1 VSSDKTSRNVDR
13 GASRAGEVP
22 GGASQTGATN
32 VGRRGFLRAGV
43 IAAAGLAFSRP
54 LLGEPVNGAA
64 LLAGAGRTRD
74 ARRDTLAGTSGPGDE
89 MIDAVRQLLKAKFG
103 DRQIQAGHVQFD
115 IPTDAPDGRAVPA
128 IMDIDLPVTPTSYVA
143 AYYLL
148 VDHNPDICLATY
160 HLTAASGE
168 GPIETRI
175 KMRRTSYV
183 RAIAEMNTGELWSAA
198 TKVFVGLN
206 GCG

>member
-1 VSSDKTSRNVDR
+1 
-13 GASRAGEVP
+13 
-22 GGASQTGATN
+22 

-54 LLGEPVNGAA
+54 LLGEPVKVAA
-64 LLAGAGRTRD
+64 PLAGAGQTRD
-74 ARRDTLAGTSGPGDE
+74 ARRDTMAGTSGPDDE

-103 DRQIQAGHVQFD
+103 DRQIRAGHVQFD

>member
-1 VSSDKTSRNVDR
+1 VSSDKTSRYADR
-13 GASRAGEVP
+13 GGSRSGEDAGSAGNDSAASA
-22 GGASQTGATN
+22 
-32 VGRRGFLRAGV
+32 GRRGFLRAGV
-43 IAAAGLAFSRP
+43 LAAAGLVLGRP
-54 LLGEPVNGAA
+54 LLAQPGVASSVRNGGARH
-64 LLAGAGRTRD
+64 AGGTMPGPAGPD
-74 ARRDTLAGTSGPGDE
+74 DE
-89 MIDAVRQLLKAKFG
+89 MIDAVRVLLKAKFG
-103 DRQIQAGHVQFD
+103 DRPVRTGHVQLD

-128 IMDIDLPVTPTSYVA
+128 IIDIDLPVTGSSYVA

-160 HLTAASGE
+160 HLTPASGE

-183 RAIAEMNTGELWSAA
+183 RAIAEMNTGEVWSAA

>member
-1 VSSDKTSRNVDR
+1 MSSDRNPPD
-13 GASRAGEVP
+13 AD
-22 GGASQTGATN
+22 GGGVT
-32 VGRRGFLRAGV
+32 VGRRGFLRAG
-43 IAAAGLAFSRP
+43 ILAAAGLAFGRQVR
-54 LLGEPVNGAA
+54 GEPAPAMSRAWTGH
-64 LLAGAGRTRD
+64 G
-74 ARRDTLAGTSGPGDE
+74 SGPGSSSSGPDDE
-89 MIDAVRQLLKAKFG
+89 MIDAVRQLLKSKFG
-103 DRQIQAGHVQFD
+103 DRHIQTGHVQLD

-128 IMDIDLPVTPTSYVA
+128 IIDIDLPISRDSYVT

-160 HLTAASGE
+160 HLTPASGE

-183 RAIAEMNTGELWSAA
+183 RAIAEMNTGEVWSAA

>member
-13 GASRAGEVP
+13 GASRDGGIP
-22 GGASQTGATN
+22 GGGSESGPMN
-32 VGRRGFLRAGV
+32 VGRRGFLRAGA

-54 LLGEPVNGAA
+54 LLGEPLTGAA
-64 LLAGAGRTRD
+64 LVAGAGQTRD
-74 ARRDTLAGTSGPGDE
+74 ARRDTMAGRSGPDDE

-103 DRQIQAGHVQFD
+103 DRHIQAGHVQLD

-128 IMDIDLPVTPTSYVA
+128 IMDIDLPVTATSYVA

>member
-1 VSSDKTSRNVDR
+1 VSSNETSRRAAGCDSGDPDAPGN
-13 GASRAGEVP
+13 GA
-22 GGASQTGATN
+22 ASGVTTNATS

-43 IAAAGLAFSRP
+43 LAAAGLALSQP
-54 LLGEPVNGAA
+54 ALAEPMIAA
-64 LLAGAGRTRD
+64 
-74 ARRDTLAGTSGPGDE
+74 ARMAADRGPDDE
-89 MIDAVRQLLKAKFG
+89 MIGAVRQLLKDKFG
-103 DRQIQAGHVQFD
+103 DRKIQYGHVQFD

-128 IMDIDLPVTPTSYVA
+128 ILDIDLPITADSYVSS
-143 AYYLL
+143 YYLL

-183 RAIAEMNTGELWSAA
+183 RAIAEMNTGELWTAA
-198 TKVFVGLN
+198 VKVFVGLN

>member
-1 VSSDKTSRNVDR
+1 MSTDRISRNADRADASAAAALGDGDGR
-13 GASRAGEVP
+13 GAAG
-22 GGASQTGATN
+22 

-43 IAAAGLAFSRP
+43 LAAAGLAFGRP
-54 LLGEPVNGAA
+54 LLRESAPGIARM
-64 LLAGAGRTRD
+64 AGM
-74 ARRDTLAGTSGPGDE
+74 LGPDDE
-89 MIDAVRQLLKAKFG
+89 MIEAVRQVLKAKFG
-103 DRQIQAGHVQFD
+103 DRPIQAGHVQLD
-115 IPTDAPDGRAVPA
+115 IPTDAPDGRAVPT
-128 IMDIDLPVTPTSYVA
+128 ILDIDLPITPNSYVA
-143 AYYLL
+143 TYHLL
-148 VDHNPDICLATY
+148 VDHNPDIYLAAY
-160 HLTAASGE
+160 HLSAANGE

>member
-1 VSSDKTSRNVDR
+1 LALSRPALAEPVMAAARMAADR
-13 GASRAGEVP
+13 GP
-22 GGASQTGATN
+22 
-32 VGRRGFLRAGV
+32 
-43 IAAAGLAFSRP
+43 
-54 LLGEPVNGAA
+54 
-64 LLAGAGRTRD
+64 D
-74 ARRDTLAGTSGPGDE
+74 DE

-103 DRQIQAGHVQFD
+103 DRKVQSGHVQFD

-128 IMDIDLPVTPTSYVA
+128 IMDIDLPNTPDSYVS

-198 TKVFVGLN
+198 VKVFVGLN

>member
-1 VSSDKTSRNVDR
+1 VSSDKTSRYADR
-13 GASRAGEVP
+13 GGSRSDEAP
-22 GGASQTGATN
+22 GSTGDSSAADA
-32 VGRRGFLRAGV
+32 GRRGFLRAGV
-43 IAAAGLAFSRP
+43 LAAAGLVLGRP
-54 LLGEPVNGAA
+54 LLAAPGVASNVRGGGARH
-64 LLAGAGRTRD
+64 AGGAMPATAGPD
-74 ARRDTLAGTSGPGDE
+74 DE
-89 MIDAVRQLLKAKFG
+89 MIDAVRLLLKAKFG
-103 DRQIQAGHVQFD
+103 DRQVQTGHVQLD

-128 IMDIDLPVTPTSYVA
+128 IIDIDLPITGSSYVA

-160 HLTAASGE
+160 HLTPASGE

-183 RAIAEMNTGELWSAA
+183 RAIAEMNTGEVWSAA

>member
-1 VSSDKTSRNVDR
+1 MSDDR
-13 GASRAGEVP
+13 SARYPDGSDSGSERTPHDGTGRGDAG
-22 GGASQTGATN
+22 

-43 IAAAGLAFSRP
+43 LVAAGLALGRP
-54 LLGEPVNGAA
+54 LLGESVPDVVRMVGA
-64 LLAGAGRTRD
+64 
-74 ARRDTLAGTSGPGDE
+74 SGPDDE
-89 MIDAVRQLLKAKFG
+89 MIEAVRQVLKAKFG
-103 DRQIQAGHVQFD
+103 DRPIQAGHVQLD
-115 IPTDAPDGRAVPA
+115 IPTDAPDGRAVPT
-128 IMDIDLPVTPTSYVA
+128 ILDIDLPITANSYVA
-143 AYYLL
+143 TYHLL
-148 VDHNPDICLATY
+148 VDHNPDIYLAAY
-160 HLTAASGE
+160 HLTAGSGE

>member
-1 VSSDKTSRNVDR
+1 MSSNETSRYADPGDSGDR
-13 GASRAGEVP
+13 DATGDGSANGV
-22 GGASQTGATN
+22 TDGATS

-43 IAAAGLAFSRP
+43 LAAAGLALSRP
-54 LLGEPVNGAA
+54 LLAEPVEAA
-64 LLAGAGRTRD
+64 ARMAGHR
-74 ARRDTLAGTSGPGDE
+74 GPDDE

-103 DRQIQAGHVQFD
+103 DRKIQYGHVQLD

-128 IMDIDLPVTPTSYVA
+128 ILDIDLPVTPDSYVS
-143 AYYLL
+143 AYYLM

-160 HLTAASGE
+160 HLTAANGE

-198 TKVFVGLN
+198 VKVFVGLN

>member
-1 VSSDKTSRNVDR
+1 VGSNETARYTDR
-13 GASRAGEVP
+13 GDSGDRDASGDGSANGVTN
-22 GGASQTGATN
+22 GVTNGATS

-43 IAAAGLAFSRP
+43 IAAAGLALSRRV
-54 LLGEPVNGAA
+54 LAEPVKAA
-64 LLAGAGRTRD
+64 ARMAGSR
-74 ARRDTLAGTSGPGDE
+74 GPDDE

-103 DRQIQAGHVQFD
+103 DRKIQYGHVQFD
-115 IPTDAPDGRAVPA
+115 IPADAPDGRAVPA
-128 IMDIDLPVTPTSYVA
+128 IMDIDLPITPDSYVS
-143 AYYLL
+143 AYYLM

-198 TKVFVGLN
+198 VKVFVGLN

>member
-1 VSSDKTSRNVDR
+1 MTHAEGAVSSNETSRYSGRGDSGDR
-13 GASRAGEVP
+13 DASGDGSAG
-22 GGASQTGATN
+22 GLTN
-32 VGRRGFLRAGV
+32 GTTSVGRRGFLRAGV
-43 IAAAGLAFSRP
+43 LAAAGLALSRP
-54 LLGEPVNGAA
+54 LLAEPVMAA
-64 LLAGAGRTRD
+64 ARMAGNR
-74 ARRDTLAGTSGPGDE
+74 GPDDE
-89 MIDAVRQLLKAKFG
+89 MIDAVRQLLKDKFG
-103 DRQIQAGHVQFD
+103 DRKIQSGHVQLD

-128 IMDIDLPVTPTSYVA
+128 IIDIDLPVTRDSYVS

-198 TKVFVGLN
+198 VKVFVGLN

>member
-1 VSSDKTSRNVDR
+1 MSSDKTTRNVDR
-13 GASRAGEVP
+13 GPGRGGEIP
-22 GGASQTGATN
+22 GGASESGATN
-32 VGRRGFLRAGV
+32 VGRRGFLRASML
-43 IAAAGLAFSRP
+43 AAAGLAFSRP

-64 LLAGAGRTRD
+64 LAGAGTTGHVPR
-74 ARRDTLAGTSGPGDE
+74 AAVAGTSGPDDE

-103 DRQIQAGHVQFD
+103 DRHIQAGHVQLD

-128 IMDIDLPVTPTSYVA
+128 IIDIDLPVTAGSYVA
-143 AYYLL
+143 AYYLM

>member
-1 VSSDKTSRNVDR
+1 
-13 GASRAGEVP
+13 
-22 GGASQTGATN
+22 
-32 VGRRGFLRAGV
+32 
-43 IAAAGLAFSRP
+43 
-54 LLGEPVNGAA
+54 
-64 LLAGAGRTRD
+64 
-74 ARRDTLAGTSGPGDE
+74 

-103 DRQIQAGHVQFD
+103 DRHIQAGHVQLD

-128 IMDIDLPVTPTSYVA
+128 IIDIDLPVTAGSYVA
-143 AYYLL
+143 AYYLM